1 MAFDV
6 GGSKGKV
13 RPSMNVT
20 PLVDVVLVLLII
32 FMVITPMMVKQ
43 FRVVVPEKA
52 DAAEPAPTEAPTV
65 VVLDVG
71 DDGAAR
77 INGEVVPDE
86 ALADR
91 VSRIL
96 AAKSDRSMFF
106 QAADAVPYGRALDVL
121 DLARAGGSN
130 AIAVLTELMEN

>member
-1 MAFDV
+1 MAFDT
-6 GGSKGKV
+6 GASKGRV

-32 FMVITPMMVKQ
+32 FMVITPMIVKQ

-52 DAAEPAPTEAPTV
+52 DAAEPAPTQAPPV

-86 ALADR
+86 ALAER

-96 AAKSDRSMFF
+96 AARSDRSMFF

-121 DLARAGGSN
+121 DLARAGGTN
-130 AIAVLTELMEN
+130 AIAVLTEPMET